1 MGSISDQ
8 TIAGAISVAYHG
20 TGIKYNVLSAYVL
33 EVEIMLASGEL
44 RTYSVSKSL
53 SKSKKS
59 KKVDNDE
66 DENENADDDN
76 NEFNAIVC
84 SMGCLGVI
92 VSVKLQCEKSFRLE
106 QIEVGAKLEDVL
118 QSLDVYAKSS
128 DHFRMFWYPHTE
140 FAVCYSATRTDKVFW
155 CLAFLLTFSK
165 T

>member
-44 RTYSVSKSL
+44 RTYSASQSL
-53 SKSKKS
+53 TKSKKN
-59 KKVDNDE
+59 KKENNNDDE
-66 DENENADDDN
+66 DEQENAEDDN

-84 SMGCLGVI
+84 SLGCLGVI

-140 FAVCYSATRTDKVFW
+140 FAVCYSATRTDKVFRVSLS
-155 CLAFLLTFSK
+155 C
-165 T
+165 